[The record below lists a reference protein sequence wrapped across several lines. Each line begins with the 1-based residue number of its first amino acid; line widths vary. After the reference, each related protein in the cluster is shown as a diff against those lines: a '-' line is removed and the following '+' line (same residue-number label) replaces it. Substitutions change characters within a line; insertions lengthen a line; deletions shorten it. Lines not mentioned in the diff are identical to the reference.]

1 MTVRLNLKNIL
12 NKQKLEKEENIN
24 TEQKISKKF
33 NLKQLLY
40 SFVKIYLITKVAL
53 FSFIVLFIIGF
64 YVYVNYFDTKQENV
78 CMTVY
83 VANNVQWC
91 SYEIQT
97 WTSLVWRHVDQCW
110 FSEENKSK
118 YSASTLEILNKSF
131 KLESMTKEKWACLFY
146 KVDENRN
153 ITWSIDF
160 IWSLQCFVFKTLYH
174 IIPENKNVKKEFIN
188 FS

>member
-83 VANNVQWC
+83 VANNVQ
-91 SYEIQT
+91 
-97 WTSLVWRHVDQCW
+97 
-110 FSEENKSK
+110 
-118 YSASTLEILNKSF
+118 
-131 KLESMTKEKWACLFY
+131 
-146 KVDENRN
+146 
-153 ITWSIDF
+153 
-160 IWSLQCFVFKTLYH
+160 
-174 IIPENKNVKKEFIN
+174 
-188 FS
+188 